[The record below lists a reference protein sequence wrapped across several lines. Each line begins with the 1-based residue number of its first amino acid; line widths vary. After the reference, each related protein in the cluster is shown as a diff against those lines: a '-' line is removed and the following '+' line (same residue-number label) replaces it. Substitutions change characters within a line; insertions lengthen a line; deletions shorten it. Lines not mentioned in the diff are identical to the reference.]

1 MSTIHYSLI
10 SSCQKAVLLNTA
22 KSDEE
27 LIDELTSCDN
37 RKSTMLA
44 NGVRLERHHCIQLK
58 LSSTNI
64 VKLSDWDIKQS
75 IRKLDSECSS
85 PLHERLD
92 RCTQEKVVS
101 FAIIYKN
108 ESSIE
113 KLTNKISLLR
123 NAVKIGPN
131 ILHVEVINESSK
143 IDVRVIGLQQVIW
156 LRNLPIR
163 WFELD
168 LLQGSCVVPV
178 NHILRKHLDS
188 SFGEIVHMES
198 KSPKAGTSALL
209 QCDVCIKF
217 ADESSCKKIMSELS
231 SGSCVASKE
240 GASIVFPV
248 AAELDSSGYMD
259 SKSISERKT
268 LRDRIRAAQLQREA
282 DSMSLTS
289 LVNEA
294 EECLENAALD
304 ALDSD
309 SVLKERD
316 GLVNECDKGK
326 ILLKSSESSA
336 DHGDLEEIVDL
347 TRADSRALKAASTLL
362 ARKIASFAQVIAIQQ
377 LSNKLAAQREAE
389 KALQVTLHDNQR
401 AANACVTKAT
411 EMCRVISQVSDAT
424 DCRETFQDILRR
436 TEVLTSTLTQ
446 LLKTESG
453 GQRYVQALQRSL
465 SHIDDQ
471 IELILPISAQ
481 LTAFASLIES
491 LDKSERDL
499 SILRGAAP
507 SLFPSHATDMA
518 ELAVRSLVK
527 HGREK
532 FKLFLKSIQVK
543 SDDASALTEG
553 GKSRVDSGDVRCSE
567 GDMLDIAESVEVLMK
582 VCEVALAAELL
593 ASSYLSS
600 LQGKALNRDVTQT
613 ISVNDGGTE
622 GALMSV
628 AEQCECY
635 TDSCICDSA
644 EMKELSHLFQ
654 IEILQPY
661 QDRIKRISQLLLA
674 PLPLSFLLDSFRIGD
689 VRRSTENAYDL
700 LQVGI
705 KDYEDDKKE
714 LRREANRIEQ
724 ERVYEIKQKKI
735 IEERRIEHEK
745 NERRKL
751 LEKKIALLKMKKKEL
766 EDEQQKNKDEA
777 AAAAQEEERRK
788 RGYASSDNARQED
801 FDFQNE
807 NQNEYE
813 NENGDCRSTDMD
825 RYNDSE
831 RYASR
836 YSDGREFERQPRRSE
851 CSRGDF
857 VYALK
862 PPCWDLQATTQT
874 HTDSGHTAENRDNAT
889 TITAERR
896 QWVSSTVGWKGNEED
911 SGIVSATRRKL
922 SQGGVTLKGAV
933 CAVAAAVTA
942 PTNPCVAEEVMS
954 VTHSAVDASN
964 SEIAVDRGV
973 ALLSSSVG
981 GIVQL
986 PHTVVTVAVAA
997 PAPQSVVAVAG
1008 ASRKRKKVQT
1018 PLSGGDAGADAV
1030 TTVQP
1035 TAPAQAP
1042 PVALAVAVIAPAV
1055 VAAAAV
1061 EVALVKVAVE
1071 AALSVVDSKKQES
1084 HMREALLASKLKRK
1098 KLLKTN

>member
-1 MSTIHYSLI
+1 MF
-10 SSCQKAVLLNTA
+10 LNTA

-27 LIDELTSCDN
+27 LINELTSCAN

-113 KLTNKISLLR
+113 KLTSKISLLR

-143 IDVRVIGLQQVIW
+143 IDGRVIGLQQVMW

-198 KSPKAGTSALL
+198 KSPKASSSALL

-259 SKSISERKT
+259 NKSIAERKT
-268 LRDRIRAAQLQREA
+268 LRDKIRAAQLQREA

-316 GLVNECDKGK
+316 GLANECDKGK

-347 TRADSRALKAASTLL
+347 ARADSRALKAASALL
-362 ARKIASFAQVIAIQQ
+362 ARKIASFTQAVAIQQ
-377 LSNKLAAQREAE
+377 LNNKLAAQREAE
-389 KALQVTLHDNQR
+389 KALQVTLHDNQKV
-401 AANACVTKAT
+401 ANACVTKAT

-424 DCRETFQDILRR
+424 DCRGTFQEIIRR
-436 TEVLTSTLTQ
+436 TEVLILTLTQ
-446 LLKTESG
+446 LLKTASG

-465 SHIDDQ
+465 SHIEDQ
-471 IELILPISAQ
+471 IELILPISIL

-499 SILRGAAP
+499 SMLRGAAP

-527 HGREK
+527 YGREK
-532 FKLFLKSIQVK
+532 FQLFLKSIQGK
-543 SDDASALTEG
+543 SDDTSALTEG
-553 GKSRVDSGDVRCSE
+553 GKSGVDSGDVRCSE

-600 LQGKALNRDVTQT
+600 LQGNVLNSDVTQ
-613 ISVNDGGTE
+613 SMGVKDGSAE
-622 GALMSV
+622 SLLVSV
-628 AEQCECY
+628 AEQCVCY

-661 QDRIKRISQLLLA
+661 QDRIQRISQLLQA
-674 PLPLSFLLDSFRIGD
+674 PLPLSFLLDSFRVGD

-714 LRREANRIEQ
+714 LRREAHRIEQ
-724 ERVYEIKQKKI
+724 ERAYEIKQKKI

-766 EDEQQKNKDEA
+766 EDEEQKKKDEA
-777 AAAAQEEERRK
+777 AATAREEESRK
-788 RGYASSDNARQED
+788 RGYTSSDNARQED
-801 FDFQNE
+801 FDYQNE

-813 NENGDCRSTDMD
+813 NENLDCRSTDMD
-825 RYNDSE
+825 RYDSE

-836 YSDGREFERQPRRSE
+836 YSDGREFERQPRRTE

-857 VYALK
+857 VYALQ
-862 PPCWDLQATTQT
+862 PPCWDLQATAQT
-874 HTDSGHTAENRDNAT
+874 HTASGHKVENRDNTT
-889 TITAERR
+889 TIT
-896 QWVSSTVGWKGNEED
+896 QWVPSAVGWKGNEED

-933 CAVAAAVTA
+933 CAVTAAAAAVTA
-942 PTNPCVAEEVMS
+942 PTVAEEVMS
-954 VTHSAVDASN
+954 VTHITVDASD
-964 SEIAVDRGV
+964 SEIAVDLGAPSLSTV
-973 ALLSSSVG
+973 DESSSVG
-981 GIVQL
+981 GTVQP
-986 PHTVVTVAVAA
+986 PHTIVTVAAAAAA
-997 PAPQSVVAVAG
+997 PVPQSVVAVAG

-1018 PLSGGDAGADAV
+1018 PLSGEGAGADAV

-1035 TAPAQAP
+1035 AASAPAVALKSAPAP
-1042 PVALAVAVIAPAV
+1042 PVAVAVAVAVIAPAV

-1061 EVALVKVAVE
+1061 EVALVEVAVE

-1098 KLLKTN
+1098 KLLKTS

>member
-1 MSTIHYSLI
+1 MF
-10 SSCQKAVLLNTA
+10 LNTA

-27 LIDELTSCDN
+27 LIDELTSCAN

-64 VKLSDWDIKQS
+64 LKLSDWDIKQS

-131 ILHVEVINESSK
+131 VLHIEVINDSSK
-143 IDVRVIGLQQVIW
+143 IDGRVTGLQQVMW

-168 LLQGSCVVPV
+168 LLQGRCVVPV
-178 NHILRKHLDS
+178 NHILRKHVDS

-198 KSPKAGTSALL
+198 KSPKASSNALL

-259 SKSISERKT
+259 NKSIAERKT
-268 LRDRIRAAQLQREA
+268 LRDKIRAAQLQREA

-294 EECLENAALD
+294 EECLESAALNT
-304 ALDSD
+304 LDSD

-316 GLVNECDKGK
+316 SLANECDKGK

-347 TRADSRALKAASTLL
+347 TRADSRALKAASALL
-362 ARKIASFAQVIAIQQ
+362 ARKIASFTQAIAIQQ
-377 LSNKLAAQREAE
+377 LNNKLAAQREAE
-389 KALQVTLHDNQR
+389 KALQVTLHDNQKV
-401 AANACVTKAT
+401 ANACVTKAT

-424 DCRETFQDILRR
+424 DCRETFQDIIRR

-465 SHIDDQ
+465 SHIEDQ
-471 IELILPISAQ
+471 IELILPISIL
-481 LTAFASLIES
+481 LTAYASLIES

-499 SILRGAAP
+499 SMLRGAAP

-532 FKLFLKSIQVK
+532 FQSFLKCIQVK
-543 SDDASALTEG
+543 SDDDTSALTEG
-553 GKSRVDSGDVRCSE
+553 GKSGVDSGDVRCSE

-600 LQGKALNRDVTQT
+600 LQANVLNSDVTQT
-613 ISVNDGGTE
+613 ISVNDGATE
-622 GALMSV
+622 GVLMSV
-628 AEQCECY
+628 AEQCACY

-654 IEILQPY
+654 VEILQPY
-661 QDRIKRISQLLLA
+661 QDRIKRISHLLQA
-674 PLPLSFLLDSFRIGD
+674 PLPLSFLLDSFRVGD
-689 VRRSTENAYDL
+689 VRRSTENACDL

-766 EDEQQKNKDEA
+766 EDEEQKKKDEA
-777 AAAAQEEERRK
+777 VEAAQEEERRK
-788 RGYASSDNARQED
+788 RGYAPSDNARQED

-813 NENGDCRSTDMD
+813 NENLECRSTDMD
-825 RYNDSE
+825 RYDDSE

-836 YSDGREFERQPRRSE
+836 YCDGREFERQPRRTE

-857 VYALK
+857 VYSLQ
-862 PPCWDLQATTQT
+862 PPCWDLQATAQT
-874 HTDSGHTAENRDNAT
+874 HTDSGHTAENRDN
-889 TITAERR
+889 TITTT
-896 QWVSSTVGWKGNEED
+896 QWVSSAVGWKGNEED

-933 CAVAAAVTA
+933 CAVIAAAATATA
-942 PTNPCVAEEVMS
+942 PKNPCVAEEVMS
-954 VTHSAVDASN
+954 VTHSTVDASY
-964 SEIAVDRGV
+964 SEIAVDLV
-973 ALLSSSVG
+973 VTSLSTVDKSSSAG
-981 GIVQL
+981 GTVQ
-986 PHTVVTVAVAA
+986 PSHTIGTLVVAA
-997 PAPQSVVAVAG
+997 APVPQSVVAVAG

-1018 PLSGGDAGADAV
+1018 PLSGGGAGADPV
-1030 TTVQP
+1030 TRVQP
-1035 TAPAQAP
+1035 TAPAPAP
-1042 PVALAVAVIAPAV
+1042 PVAVAVAVIAPV
-1055 VAAAAV
+1055 IEVEAAV
-1061 EVALVKVAVE
+1061 EVALVEIAVE
-1071 AALSVVDSKKQES
+1071 AALPVVDSKKQES

-1098 KLLKTN
+1098 KLLKTSQM

>member
-1 MSTIHYSLI
+1 M
-10 SSCQKAVLLNTA
+10 
-22 KSDEE
+22 
-27 LIDELTSCDN
+27 DELTSCAN
-37 RKSTMLA
+37 RISTMLA

-58 LSSTNI
+58 LSCTNI

-92 RCTQEKVVS
+92 RCTHEKVVS
-101 FAIIYKN
+101 FVIIYKN

-113 KLTNKISLLR
+113 KLISKISLLR
-123 NAVKIGPN
+123 NALKIGPN
-131 ILHVEVINESSK
+131 ILHIEVINESSK
-143 IDVRVIGLQQVIW
+143 IDGRVIGLKRVVW

-188 SFGEIVHMES
+188 SFGEIVQMES
-198 KSPKAGTSALL
+198 KSPKASSSALL

-217 ADESSCKKIMSELS
+217 ANESSCKKIMSELS

-248 AAELDSSGYMD
+248 AAELDISGYMD
-259 SKSISERKT
+259 SKSIAERKT
-268 LRDRIRAAQLQREA
+268 LRDKIRAAQLQREA

-294 EECLENAALD
+294 EGCLESAALD
-304 ALDSD
+304 TVDSD

-316 GLVNECDKGK
+316 GLMNECDKGK

-347 TRADSRALKAASTLL
+347 TKADSRALKAASALL
-362 ARKIASFAQVIAIQQ
+362 ARKIASFTQTIAIQQ
-377 LSNKLAAQREAE
+377 LNNKLAAQREAE
-389 KALQVTLHDNQR
+389 KALQVTLHDNQK
-401 AANACVTKAT
+401 AAHSCVTKAT
-411 EMCRVISQVSDAT
+411 EMCRVISQVSDAA

-436 TEVLTSTLTQ
+436 TKVLTSTLTQ

-465 SHIDDQ
+465 SQIEDQ
-471 IELILPISAQ
+471 IELILPISIL

-491 LDKSERDL
+491 LAKCERDL
-499 SILRGAAP
+499 STLRGAAP

-532 FKLFLKSIQVK
+532 FQLFLQSVEEK
-543 SDDASALTEG
+543 SDCASALTEG
-553 GKSRVDSGDVRCSE
+553 GKSGVDGVDVQCSE
-567 GDMLDIAESVEVLMK
+567 GDMLDMSESVEVLMK

-593 ASSYLSS
+593 ASSYLTS
-600 LQGKALNRDVTQT
+600 LQGRARNSDHTQMV
-613 ISVNDGGTE
+613 SVKESATE
-622 GALMSV
+622 SFLVSV
-628 AEQCECY
+628 AEQCVCY
-635 TDSCICDSA
+635 TGSCICDSA
-644 EMKELSHLFQ
+644 EMQELSHLFQ
-654 IEILQPY
+654 IEILRPY
-661 QDRIKRISQLLLA
+661 QDRIKRISQLLQS
-674 PLPLSFLLDSFRIGD
+674 PLPLSFILDSFHVGD

-714 LRREANRIEQ
+714 LRREAQRIEQ
-724 ERVYEIKQKKI
+724 ERVYEIKEKKV

-745 NERRKL
+745 HERRKL

-766 EDEQQKNKDEA
+766 EEEEQKQEYEA
-777 AAAAQEEERRK
+777 VAATHEEERRK
-788 RGYASSDNARQED
+788 RGDASSDNARLED
-801 FDFQNE
+801 YDFQNE
-807 NQNEYE
+807 NQNGYE

-825 RYNDSE
+825 RYDDSE
-831 RYASR
+831 RCASR
-836 YSDGREFERQPRRSE
+836 YSDSREFERLPRRTE
-851 CSRGDF
+851 CLRGDF
-857 VYALK
+857 VYALQ
-862 PPCWDLQATTQT
+862 PPCWDLQATAQT
-874 HTDSGHTAENRDNAT
+874 HTDSGHTAENRDITT

-896 QWVSSTVGWKGNEED
+896 QWVSSAVGWKGNEED
-911 SGIVSATRRKL
+911 SGMISATRRKL

-933 CAVAAAVTA
+933 CAVDAAVTA
-942 PTNPCVAEEVMS
+942 TTNPCVAEEMMS
-954 VTHSAVDASN
+954 VMHCVVDASDI
-964 SEIAVDRGV
+964 EIAVDLGLASLSTV
-973 ALLSSSVG
+973 DESSSVG
-981 GIVQL
+981 GTVQP
-986 PHTVVTVAVAA
+986 PHTIVTVTPRAAPAPASVPQSVVTVA
-997 PAPQSVVAVAG
+997 G
-1008 ASRKRKKVQT
+1008 TSRKRKKVQSS
-1018 PLSGGDAGADAV
+1018 LRDGGAGADAV

-1035 TAPAQAP
+1035 TASAP
-1042 PVALAVAVIAPAV
+1042 PVAVAVAVAVAGIAPV
-1055 VAAAAV
+1055 IEVAAAV
-1061 EVALVKVAVE
+1061 EVALVEVAVV
-1071 AALSVVDSKKQES
+1071 AALSVMDSKKQES

-1098 KLLKTN
+1098 KLLKSI

>member
-1 MSTIHYSLI
+1 
-10 SSCQKAVLLNTA
+10 VFLNTA

-27 LIDELTSCDN
+27 LIDEVTSCAN

-113 KLTNKISLLR
+113 KLTSKISLLR
-123 NAVKIGPN
+123 NAVKIGSN
-131 ILHVEVINESSK
+131 ILHIDVINESSK
-143 IDVRVIGLQQVIW
+143 VDGRVIGLQQVMW

-198 KSPKAGTSALL
+198 KSPKASSRALL

-217 ADESSCKKIMSELS
+217 ADESSCKKIISELS

-259 SKSISERKT
+259 SKSIAERKI
-268 LRDRIRAAQLQREA
+268 LRDKIRAAQLQREA
-282 DSMSLTS
+282 DRMSLTS

-294 EECLENAALD
+294 EECLERAALN

-309 SVLKERD
+309 GVLKERD
-316 GLVNECDKGK
+316 GLANECDKGK
-326 ILLKSSESSA
+326 ILLKSAESSA

-347 TRADSRALKAASTLL
+347 TRADSRALKAASALL
-362 ARKIASFAQVIAIQQ
+362 ARKTGSFTQAIAIQQ
-377 LSNKLAAQREAE
+377 LNNKLAAQREAE
-389 KALQVTLHDNQR
+389 KALQVTLHDNQKV
-401 AANACVTKAT
+401 ANACVTKAT
-411 EMCRVISQVSDAT
+411 EIRRVISQVSDAT
-424 DCRETFQDILRR
+424 DCRETFQDIIRR

-465 SHIDDQ
+465 SQIEDL
-471 IELILPISAQ
+471 IELILPISIL

-499 SILRGAAP
+499 SMLRGAAP
-507 SLFPSHATDMA
+507 SLFPSYAIDMA

-532 FKLFLKSIQVK
+532 FQLFLRNTQVK
-543 SDDASALTEG
+543 RDDNISALTEG
-553 GKSRVDSGDVRCSE
+553 AKSGADSGDVRCSE

-593 ASSYLSS
+593 ASSYFSS
-600 LQGKALNRDVTQT
+600 LQGKALNSDVTQT
-613 ISVNDGGTE
+613 ISVNDGATE
-622 GALMSV
+622 GVLMSV
-628 AEQCECY
+628 AEQCACY
-635 TDSCICDSA
+635 TDNCICDSA

-661 QDRIKRISQLLLA
+661 QDRIKRISQLLQA

-714 LRREANRIEQ
+714 LRREAHRIEQ

-735 IEERRIEHEK
+735 MEERRIEHEK

-766 EDEQQKNKDEA
+766 EDEEEKKKDEAA

-788 RGYASSDNARQED
+788 RGYASSDNVRQED

-813 NENGDCRSTDMD
+813 NEIGDCRSTDMD
-825 RYNDSE
+825 RYDDTE

-836 YSDGREFERQPRRSE
+836 YSDGREFERQPRRTE

-857 VYALK
+857 VYALQ
-862 PPCWDLQATTQT
+862 PPCWDLQATAQT
-874 HTDSGHTAENRDNAT
+874 HTDSGHTAENRDNTT

-896 QWVSSTVGWKGNEED
+896 QWVSSAVGWKGNEED

-922 SQGGVTLKGAV
+922 SQGGVTVKGAV
-933 CAVAAAVTA
+933 CAVTAAVTA

-954 VTHSAVDASN
+954 VTHCAVDASD
-964 SEIAVDRGV
+964 SEIAVDLGV
-973 ALLSSSVG
+973 PSLSTADESSSVG
-981 GIVQL
+981 GIVQP
-986 PHTVVTVAVAA
+986 PHTIVTVAVAA
-997 PAPQSVVAVAG
+997 AAPVPQSVVAVAG
-1008 ASRKRKKVQT
+1008 ASRKRKKVQS
-1018 PLSGGDAGADAV
+1018 PLSGGGGGADAV

-1035 TAPAQAP
+1035 AASAPASAP
-1042 PVALAVAVIAPAV
+1042 PVAVAVAVAVIAPSV

-1061 EVALVKVAVE
+1061 EVALVKVALE

-1084 HMREALLASKLKRK
+1084 NMREALLASKLKRK
-1098 KLLKTN
+1098 KLLKTT